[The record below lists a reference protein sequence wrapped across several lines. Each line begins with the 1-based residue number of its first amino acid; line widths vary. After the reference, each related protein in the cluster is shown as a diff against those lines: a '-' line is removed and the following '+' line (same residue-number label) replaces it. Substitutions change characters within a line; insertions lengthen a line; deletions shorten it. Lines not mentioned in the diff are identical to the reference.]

1 MGNRFIKFT
10 NRFARPFIT
19 LVAFIVG
26 LVCTAYVIGPEI
38 HWSFAYLQY
47 VPYYLFLL
55 PALTAVLWS
64 FLLPISNP
72 ACSTNPSYSSRR
84 SNHLKWHLISV
95 MALILVVMI
104 IMGFSFGF
112 GDAGSER
119 IRVMTYNVK
128 DYIAVNQINGI
139 DAIVAEVARHDPDIL
154 VLQDANEIN
163 SLHEEDKDRQADWLK
178 ASIKS
183 SLNPHITLPPR
194 PLPKPLFAGKDVFGF
209 GQYVVISRYPLKNCA
224 NGWISFRE
232 IPHTYVHC
240 VVETGYTQINLVS
253 AHLLTPRQ
261 GLNAV
266 RHESRGAISTWQE
279 NIEDRMVQAKS
290 LARDLQDSVRP
301 IILAGDFNAPDQSL
315 VMRTVAGTRLRD
327 AFAAASFGFGYSY
340 GHSLRPG
347 ISFLR
352 IDHILVDQSIGVAR
366 AYVGGK
372 EASPH
377 RPVIA
382 DLLLNR
388 QP

>member
-10 NRFARPFIT
+10 NRFARPFIA
-19 LVAFIVG
+19 LVTFMVG
-26 LVCTAYVIGPEI
+26 LICVAYVMGPEN

-47 VPYYLFLL
+47 LPFYLFLL
-55 PALTAVLWS
+55 PALVAVLWS
-64 FLLPISNP
+64 FVLPISNP
-72 ACSTNPSYSSRR
+72 SRPSRR
-84 SNHLKWHLISV
+84 SHPRKWRLMGMV
-95 MALILVVMI
+95 ALILVVTI
-104 IMGFSFGF
+104 IMDFSFGL

-139 DAIVAEVARHDPDIL
+139 DTIVAEVARHDPDIL
-154 VLQDANEIN
+154 VLQDAHEIN
-163 SLHEEDKDRQADWLK
+163 SQHEEDNDKQADWLK
-178 ASIKS
+178 ASIKA
-183 SLNPHITLPPR
+183 SLNPRIAMPLR
-194 PLPKPLFAGKDVFGF
+194 PLPKPLFADKYVFGF
-209 GQYVVISRYPLKNCA
+209 GQYVIISRYPLKNCA

-240 VVETGYTQINLVS
+240 VVETGYTQINLVT
-253 AHLLTPRQ
+253 AHFLTPRQ

-266 RHESRGAISTWQE
+266 RHENRGAISTWQE
-279 NIEDRMVQAKS
+279 NIDDRMTQAKS

-301 IILAGDFNAPDQSL
+301 IILAGDFNAPDHSL
-315 VMRTVAGTRLRD
+315 VMRTLAGTRLRD
-327 AFAAASFGFGYSY
+327 AFAAASIGFGYSY